1 MTNHHLRAAWSAVAL
16 LALSL
21 SLAACSK
28 PNPNYCEGAPNN
40 NCAEVDAAVPSG
52 CTSSAECA
60 APTAVC
66 DVGGTATCVA
76 CTAGEASACTGT
88 TPVCGADNTCGGCT
102 SHAACAASDVC
113 LPTGAC
119 ADTATVAYVAPGGS
133 GTTCTQA
140 APCGT
145 LSAALLTDRAIV
157 KFAAGVV
164 KDTAPT
170 VIDGRTVTILAA
182 PGAVLDRDL
191 DGPILEVRNANAN
204 VSVYDVE
211 VSGATG
217 TSGANA
223 VQLVGNGGSP
233 QLRLERVTVR
243 GNAGVG
249 ITASGGTL
257 TVTGSTVS
265 GNQGVGITAS
275 GGTLTVTGS
284 TVSGN
289 QGVGI
294 TASGGTLT
302 VTRSTLTGNQG
313 GGLDVTGVGTSF
325 EITNNVISYNGV
337 ATGPAA
343 TTLGGGLVA
352 PNTPGSRFA
361 WNTVA
366 FNRNSGALSRGGVT
380 CLGAMVQAPGN
391 IVYGNTEATTTSDAT
406 QTGGSCGF
414 GNTLALGSSA
424 TNLGFKS
431 PLTSPFDFHLT
442 ATTPTTVLNA
452 GGACT
457 GDDLDGDTRPQGG
470 ACDLGAD
477 ELVP

>member
-1 MTNHHLRAAWSAVAL
+1 MLQRTIKTGAWSAVAML
-16 LALSL
+16 TLTA
-21 SLAACSK
+21 AACGSDDEA
-28 PNPNYCEGAPNN
+28 CSGAPNN

-88 TPVCGADNTCGGCT
+88 TPVCGADNACGGCT

-119 ADTATVAYVAPGGS
+119 ADAATVAYVAPGGS

-140 APCGT
+140 APCNKLG
-145 LSAALLTDRAIV
+145 AALMTDRPYV
-157 KFAAGVV
+157 KMTGTINDQV
-164 KDTAPT
+164 TLT
-170 VIDGRTVTILAA
+170 NQTVTVLAD
-182 PGAVLDRDL
+182 PGAVLTDTTTGILMKVDGASQVSIYDL
-191 DGPILEVRNANAN
+191 TIQEALGGTNAGLSLQPGNM
-204 VSVYDVE
+204 
-211 VSGATG
+211 AT
-217 TSGANA
+217 
-223 VQLVGNGGSP
+223 V
-233 QLRLERVTVR
+233 RLERVAVS
-243 GNAGVG
+243 GHAGAG

-284 TVSGN
+284 TVS
-289 QGVGI
+289 
-294 TASGGTLT
+294 
-302 VTRSTLTGNQG
+302 GNQG

-424 TNLGFKS
+424 NNLGFKS